1 MKWEEMH
8 GAIALFVLEMSLNQ
22 VRPTLCFLIVTEEIV
37 LRGYCSR
44 PGPKGATTKKNF
56 VCNRGRPVC
65 QACELSVH
73 CRSGTICIR
82 FKISAL

>member
-37 LRGYCSR
+37 LRGTVADPAR
-44 PGPKGATTKKNF
+44 KGQQQKKKL
-56 VCNRGRPVC
+56 R
-65 QACELSVH
+65 L
-73 CRSGTICIR
+73 
-82 FKISAL
+82 